1 MGDVVENFTEGKNPK
16 IDTLNGK
23 TVRIEKIN
31 PDHFEDLFQ
40 VYGELSTEDSLTY
53 ISFSKFNSKNEFDV
67 FFQTLLKSEDPYYLA
82 IVDNNTGKALG
93 TFSLMRIVTKNRVVE
108 MGWVVYS
115 SKLKQTRIA
124 TEAQYL
130 VMKYVFEELCYRRYE
145 WKCDSLN
152 APSNNSA
159 KRLGFTFEGTF
170 RQAVVY
176 KGRNRDTN
184 WYSILDKEWPEK
196 KTRFEKWLDD
206 SNFDVNGYQ
215 IRSLSSIEQK
225 TK

>member
-82 IVDNNTGKALG
+82 IVDNNTGKVLG
-93 TFSLMRIVTKNRVVE
+93 TFSLMRIDTK
-108 MGWVVYS
+108 
-115 SKLKQTRIA
+115 K
-124 TEAQYL
+124 
-130 VMKYVFEELCYRRYE
+130 
-145 WKCDSLN
+145 
-152 APSNNSA
+152 
-159 KRLGFTFEGTF
+159 
-170 RQAVVY
+170 
-176 KGRNRDTN
+176 
-184 WYSILDKEWPEK
+184 
-196 KTRFEKWLDD
+196 
-206 SNFDVNGYQ
+206 
-215 IRSLSSIEQK
+215 
-225 TK
+225 

>member
-82 IVDNNTGKALG
+82 IVDNNTGKVLG
-93 TFSLMRIVTKNRVVE
+93 TFSLMRIDTKNRVVE

-124 TEAQYL
+124 TE
-130 VMKYVFEELCYRRYE
+130 
-145 WKCDSLN
+145 
-152 APSNNSA
+152 
-159 KRLGFTFEGTF
+159 
-170 RQAVVY
+170 
-176 KGRNRDTN
+176 
-184 WYSILDKEWPEK
+184 
-196 KTRFEKWLDD
+196 
-206 SNFDVNGYQ
+206 
-215 IRSLSSIEQK
+215 SSIFGYEICF
-225 TK
+225 